1 MTTPTSTLAPLNAT
15 FKRLHNFSHLAS
27 IAGWDQAA
35 MMPSKGNEAR
45 AAAMAELQ
53 VLMHQTLTD
62 PALKGHFDA
71 AQNANLP
78 EADQASLNEMRREWA
93 MVNRL
98 PQDLVEAQSLA
109 SARCEHAWRTQRKA
123 NDWQGFLG
131 NFREVVQ
138 LARQEA
144 KFLADATGST
154 PYEALMDKFEPGMRE
169 DAITQLFGEVK
180 AWLPGLISQVI
191 EKQKSETVAQATGP
205 FAIDNQRALGVEVMG
220 LLGFDFEGG
229 RLDIST
235 HPFCGGVPQDVR
247 ITTRY
252 NEATFAPSLMG
263 IIHETGHARYE
274 QRLPRDTL
282 HLPVGR
288 ARSMG
293 IHESQSLSFEMQLA
307 RNPAFLQLI
316 APLVKKHLGGR
327 DVEIDQHPDH
337 EGGQAGGRQTL
348 AQSVGR
354 QGVMGHRLARQLGV
368 EDGDVIL
375 GHGGRARDIEDLA
388 ALALHQGRGVD
399 PRAVFAADIGPT
411 NAGGRRIERA
421 AGHGLGGAHQQQF
434 GVEVVAQDGPA
445 GDGAGGQGLLGPEV
459 VVDHPAANLGP
470 HARRGRVD
478 QVRDPGRLR
487 GGYRG
492 AMLGNTVT
500 RRAQAVGADQQKA
513 IDASEGGGQR
523 GGLVEVN
530 AAGLDA
536 TLRKVGQLRRIAAGC
551 DQVGN
556 AGLGQQL
563 DHASAQLTPGAG
575 DQKTGRGGAHGI
587 ILVVSE

>member
-1 MTTPTSTLAPLNAT
+1 MTTSALAPLNAT
-15 FKRLHNFSHLAS
+15 FKRLHHFGHLAS

-62 PALKGHFDA
+62 PALKVQFDA
-71 AQNANLP
+71 AQIAGLS
-78 EADQASLNEMRREWA
+78 EAEQASLNEMRREWA

-131 NFREVVQ
+131 NFRDVVKF
-138 LARQEA
+138 ARQEA
-144 KFLADATGST
+144 RLLADATGCT

-169 DAITQLFGEVK
+169 SAITQLFGEVK
-180 AWLPGLISQVI
+180 TWLPDLISKVI
-191 EKQKSETVAQATGP
+191 AKQATETVILATGP
-205 FAIDNQRALGVEVMG
+205 FPIEKQRALGVEVMG

-252 NEATFAPSLMG
+252 DDTTFASSLMG

-307 RNPAFLQLI
+307 RSPDFIQLI
-316 APLVKKHLGGR
+316 APLVKKHLG
-327 DVEIDQHPDH
+327 DQPAFEADNLTRMITRVNRGFIRVDADELTYPAH
-337 EGGQAGGRQTL
+337 
-348 AQSVGR
+348 
-354 QGVMGHRLARQLGV
+354 
-368 EDGDVIL
+368 VIL
-375 GHGGRARDIEDLA
+375 RFE
-388 ALALHQGRGVD
+388 
-399 PRAVFAADIGPT
+399 
-411 NAGGRRIERA
+411 IERA
-421 AGHGLGGAHQQQF
+421 LISGEIEADDIPALWAAKMQEYLGVDVKDNFDNGCLQDIHWPSGMFGYFPSYTLGAMYAAQYFATIRKLHPDMDTRIANGDLSPVMNWLDTNIWSQASRWSTEALVTRAT
-434 GVEVVAQDGPA
+434 GEV
-445 GDGAGGQGLLGPEV
+445 LN
-459 VVDHPAANLGP
+459 AN
-470 HARRGRVD
+470 HFRRHLETR
-478 QVRDPGRLR
+478 
-487 GGYRG
+487 YRG
-492 AMLGNTVT
+492 A
-500 RRAQAVGADQQKA
+500 
-513 IDASEGGGQR
+513 
-523 GGLVEVN
+523 
-530 AAGLDA
+530 
-536 TLRKVGQLRRIAAGC
+536 
-551 DQVGN
+551 
-556 AGLGQQL
+556 
-563 DHASAQLTPGAG
+563 
-575 DQKTGRGGAHGI
+575 
-587 ILVVSE
+587 